1 MPDRNDR
8 WSDLLRRGLRGD
20 GAAYGAF
27 LGEIAPVI
35 RGIVRARTGGAEDAE
50 DIVQEVLL
58 AVHAKRHTWREDE
71 PVTPWLYAIAR
82 YKAADAGRRRGRQGP
97 QVPIHDLAE
106 ILPEEA
112 GEATAARDLSVLLDR
127 IDDRSARIVRA
138 MGVEGRSAA
147 EVGAE
152 MNMTDGAVR
161 VAYHRALVRL
171 KDLAEGDAHPHLDKT
186 S

>member
-1 MPDRNDR
+1 MTDRDDR

-20 GAAYGAF
+20 GAAYGTF
-27 LGEIAPVI
+27 LSEITPVL
-35 RGIVRARTGGAEDAE
+35 RGIVRARTGGAEDGE
-50 DIVQEVLL
+50 DVVQEVLL

-97 QVPIHDLAE
+97 QVPIDDLAE
-106 ILPEEA
+106 VLPDNT
-112 GEATAARDLSVLLDR
+112 GETTASRDLAVLLGR

-138 MGVEGRSAA
+138 VGVEGRSAS

-152 MNMTDGAVR
+152 LNMNEGAVR

-171 KDLAEGDAHPHLDKT
+171 KDLAET
-186 S
+186 ET